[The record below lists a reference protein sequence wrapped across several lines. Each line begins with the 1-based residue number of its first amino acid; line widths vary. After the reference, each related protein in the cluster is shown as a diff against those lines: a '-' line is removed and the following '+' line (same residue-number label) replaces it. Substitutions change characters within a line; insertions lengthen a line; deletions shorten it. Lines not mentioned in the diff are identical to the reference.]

1 MAFHAA
7 PGRWG
12 AFVDH
17 YLYLEVEGIQR
28 FVFASTKLKII
39 RGGSALLDSFN
50 RITMREASKAKGRV
64 VLAGG
69 GHCLVRGL
77 TREDAEGIA
86 TELNRK
92 LRKKTDGQVRLSWSV
107 SAESD
112 DWKSIW
118 AELCRERDARDL
130 LAVSAPPP
138 LPPFVA
144 LCSSCGSS
152 PARELRDTNDPQP
165 KPLCAACW
173 TRWHE
178 AQKIRD
184 PKEITVWS
192 RLRPHL
198 EPYAHLNDD
207 FAFSKL
213 LPEHELEQIA
223 ELGSREGYLAYL
235 YCDGNAMGRI
245 LRAANSADEY
255 GRISERVDTALHKAV
270 AAALLAHCPPERGK
284 GKFGA
289 EVLLLGGD
297 DLIVALP
304 ADRGAAFTQTVL
316 DVFHREAGPDFRLS
330 AGLVLAPYTTPIAIL
345 QRVALSLLRSAKRYA
360 YLDEQRQLE
369 RRAIGYVDFQEL
381 AAAQADVD
389 RDYAVTCRPY
399 RLDDFGRLIERTR
412 QLRKSRVPRSRLYA
426 LAEAVRGSER
436 EALTM
441 TRLIV
446 GRARTDAQRA
456 ALYGLLRPLHDDN
469 APARA
474 MPYTSSRDPTWDL
487 PFELYPAAHRWSVIP
502 DAIELLDHLPSDGD
516 GA

>member
-1 MAFHAA
+1 MH
-7 PGRWG
+7 
-12 AFVDH
+12 H
-17 YLYLEVEGIQR
+17 YLYLELEGIQR

-50 RITMREASKAKGRV
+50 RVAMREACGKKGRV

-69 GHCLVRGL
+69 GHCLVHGL
-77 TREDAEGIA
+77 AREDAEGIA
-86 TELNRK
+86 MDLGRK
-92 LRKKTDGQVRLSWSV
+92 LRRKTDGQVGLSWGV
-107 SAESD
+107 MAESA
-112 DWKSIW
+112 DWKTTW
-118 AELCRERDARDL
+118 AEIRRERAARDL
-130 LAVSAPPP
+130 VAPAASPP

-152 PARELRDTNDPQP
+152 PARDLRDTYDRESR
-165 KPLCAACW
+165 PLCAACW

-178 AQKIRD
+178 VQKIRD
-184 PKEITVWS
+184 LKEKTIWA

-198 EPYAHLNDD
+198 DRHAHLDD
-207 FAFSKL
+207 DLAFSAL
-213 LPEHELEQIA
+213 LPERELEQIA

-245 LRAANSADEY
+245 LRAATSADEY
-255 GRISERVDTALHKAV
+255 GEISERVDVALHKAV

-304 ADRGAAFTQTVL
+304 ADRGAGFTRTVL
-316 DVFHREAGPDFRLS
+316 DVFHREAGDEFRLS

-345 QRVALSLLRSAKRYA
+345 QQVATSLLRSAKRYA

-369 RRAIGYVDFQEL
+369 RRAVGYIDFQEL
-381 AAAQADVD
+381 TSAQVDVD
-389 RDYAVTCRPY
+389 RDHTVTCRPY

-412 QLRKSRVPRSRLYA
+412 QLRKTRVPRGRLYA

-436 EALTM
+436 EARTM

-446 GRARTDAQRA
+446 GRARTDAEHA
-456 ALYGLLRPLHDDN
+456 ALCGLLRPLHDD
-469 APARA
+469 APARTL
-474 MPYTSSRDPTWDL
+474 PYTTCPDPAWDL
-487 PFELYPAAHRWSVIP
+487 PFGLYPDSHRWSVIP
-502 DAIELLDHLPSDGD
+502 DAIELLDHLPTDGD
-516 GA
+516 NA